1 MRGRIYWGRLFR
13 RTGAACL
20 ATVAIWGLLLGA
32 GAASG
37 AGVGEAFVTA
47 ALRTELGYS
56 ASDLPFWQRLA
67 VEQSSLLA
75 ANPFPAPTPKQEQ
88 PLPDAQP
95 APDHDDLTEPPQ
107 TTTAPG
113 DIVERTL
120 IPSSSQGYDTGAGL
134 YLYNR
139 TNKEVDL
146 SDVAAAPVGFTLAPA
161 EEGPQI
167 LIYHSHATE
176 AYTPDG
182 TDIYTP
188 SDNNTRTLE
197 EGYNMLRVGDELERV
212 FTEMGL
218 SVLHDRGIYDYPTY
232 NGSYTRSGPAVA
244 DYLAQYP
251 TIKLVLDV
259 HRDALVGSDGEIYK
273 MVSTEAGE
281 KVAQVMMVLG
291 TDAGGAEHPRWRDNM
306 AFALKLQR
314 SLVKGYASLVR
325 PTVLRKSRYNQQLSP
340 GSILVEV
347 GGHGNTLSEAIA
359 GGRLW
364 ADNVARTLLEMK
376 Q

>member
-139 TNKEVDL
+139 TDKEVDL
-146 SDVAAAPVGFTLAPA
+146 SGVAAAPVGFTLAPA

-212 FTEMGL
+212 
-218 SVLHDRGIYDYPTY
+218 
-232 NGSYTRSGPAVA
+232 RSEE
-244 DYLAQYP
+244 
-251 TIKLVLDV
+251 
-259 HRDALVGSDGEIYK
+259 RRVGKEC
-273 MVSTEAGE
+273 
-281 KVAQVMMVLG
+281 L
-291 TDAGGAEHPRWRDNM
+291 
-306 AFALKLQR
+306 
-314 SLVKGYASLVR
+314 
-325 PTVLRKSRYNQQLSP
+325 
-340 GSILVEV
+340 
-347 GGHGNTLSEAIA
+347 
-359 GGRLW
+359 
-364 ADNVARTLLEMK
+364 
-376 Q
+376 

>member
-139 TNKEVDL
+139 TDKEVDL
-146 SDVAAAPVGFTLAPA
+146 SGVAAAPVGFTLAPA

-167 LIYHSHATE
+167 LIVHTHGSE
-176 AYTPDG
+176 AYTMPPG
-182 TDIYTP
+182 QEYEPSGESRTTDT
-188 SDNNTRTLE
+188 SLNVV
-197 EGYNMLRVGDELERV
+197 RVGDELAKTLE
-212 FTEMGL
+212 EAGL
-218 SVLHDRGIYDYPTY
+218 TVLHDPTLHDYPEY
-232 NGSYTRSGPAVA
+232 SGAYGRSLDAVNA
-244 DYLAQYP
+244 YLAEYP
-251 TIKLVLDV
+251 TISFVLDV
-259 HRDALVGSDGEIYK
+259 HRDAISDGDGTPYK
-273 MVSTEAGE
+273 VVSGVAGLNA
-281 KVAQVMMVLG
+281 AQMSFVIG
-291 TDAGGAEHPRWRDNM
+291 TDGGGLEHPDWREN
-306 AFALKLQR
+306 LKLAAAIQQR
-314 SLVKGYASLVR
+314 LTADYPTLMR
-325 PTVLRKSRYNQQLSP
+325 PIKALTRCLPAQC
-340 GSILVEV
+340 
-347 GGHGNTLSEAIA
+347 
-359 GGRLW
+359 
-364 ADNVARTLLEMK
+364 
-376 Q
+376 